1 MNIRTIAFASALM
14 LGGCFDAQQYVS
26 VNEDGSIAVAVTA
39 QTPRKFWDMMPAAQ
53 RAEIGC
59 GPVEQTLRMRNG
71 VPVRTYG
78 RTTETV
84 QECFYE
90 AVFSSPEEIP
100 ADMPIYI
107 EREDEK
113 LAITAGAFFG
123 GKGETIGDWERM
135 ASAGKSYT
143 VIIAGQVTQTTGEIA
158 PDGLSAKRVIPMV
171 DLWPSP
177 QVLGLKTWIKDPT
190 QAN

>member
-1 MNIRTIAFASALM
+1 
-14 LGGCFDAQQYVS
+14 
-26 VNEDGSIAVAVTA
+26 
-39 QTPRKFWDMMPAAQ
+39 
-53 RAEIGC
+53 
-59 GPVEQTLRMRNG
+59 
-71 VPVRTYG
+71 
-78 RTTETV
+78 
-84 QECFYE
+84 
-90 AVFSSPEEIP
+90 
-100 ADMPIYI
+100 
-107 EREDEK
+107 
-113 LAITAGAFFG
+113 
-123 GKGETIGDWERM
+123 M